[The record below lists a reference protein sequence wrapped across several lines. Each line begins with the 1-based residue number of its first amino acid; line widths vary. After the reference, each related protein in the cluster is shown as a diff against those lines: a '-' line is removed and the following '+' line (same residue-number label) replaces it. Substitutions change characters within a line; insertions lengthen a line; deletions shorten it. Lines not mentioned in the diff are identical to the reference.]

1 MSREPRHPLDDESL
15 ADALRGLA
23 PAIAWPSVAVGA
35 PDPATR
41 VRVAILAGDAR
52 ATRAP
57 DRRRWWTRPAP
68 RALVLALVALL
79 AIAAI
84 AGAVGLGLP
93 GLRLFLGGP
102 SATASAP
109 PTPIPSAT
117 LPPGAPGTGLG
128 LGRQVALADLD
139 AEAGRPITLP
149 TDPLLGP
156 PDAAWVDAD
165 RADQVAL
172 VWAARPDL
180 PATLDPG
187 IGLILM
193 SFDGTVEEGFYTK
206 AITAGTTVDSVT
218 VAGQRG
224 FWISALPHLFWYDTG
239 SGGSVDDPRR
249 WVGDALLWSDGT
261 TTWRIESALG
271 REATL
276 RIAESVA
283 PPSGG

>member
-1 MSREPRHPLDDESL
+1 MTGERRRAMDDDAL
-15 ADALRGLA
+15 AEALRGLV
-23 PAIAWPSVAVGA
+23 PTIAWPTSAAGA

-41 VRVAILAGDAR
+41 VRVAILAGDPRAAR
-52 ATRAP
+52 APGRG
-57 DRRRWWTRPAP
+57 RWWTRPVP

-79 AIAAI
+79 VLAAL

-93 GLRLFLGGP
+93 GLRLLLGGSDTTASPPP
-102 SATASAP
+102 SAAT
-109 PTPIPSAT
+109 SAT
-117 LPPGAPGTGLG
+117 PPPGAPGSGLG
-128 LGRQVALADLD
+128 LGRQVALADLEV
-139 AEAGRPITLP
+139 EAGRPIALP
-149 TDPLLGP
+149 TDPRLGP
-156 PDAAWVDAD
+156 PDAAWVDRG

-193 SFDGTVEEGFYTK
+193 SFDGTVEQEFFGK
-206 AITAGTTVDSVT
+206 AIGAGTTVDPVSV
-218 VAGQRG
+218 GQQRG
-224 FWISALPHLFWYDTG
+224 FWISALPHLFWYETG

-276 RIAESVA
+276 RLAETVA
-283 PPSGG
+283 PPGG